1 MLKSLFLPLFALA
14 TLLSAFFACNNDD
27 TYADLREKENKQIDS
42 FLKRGRTLR
51 NADNTADLFSVAPNI
66 KVISETQFYAQ
77 DSTTNVAQNEYVL
90 LAGSGVYLQILR
102 KGTGEKIKQG
112 ETLQVICRF
121 TEFDIAADTLT
132 LSNVDWRYEQWPE
145 IMTVTNRYGTY
156 TASFL
161 SGLMARTYGAI
172 VPSGWLQP
180 LPFLRLGRQSTS
192 QGEIAKVRLIIP
204 STEGQRNATRSV
216 HPYFYEITYQRAR

>member
-51 NADNTADLFSVAPNI
+51 NPDNTADLFSVAPNI

-112 ETLQVICRF
+112 ETSQVICRF

-132 LSNVDWRYEQWPE
+132 LSNVD
-145 IMTVTNRYGTY
+145 
-156 TASFL
+156 
-161 SGLMARTYGAI
+161 
-172 VPSGWLQP
+172 
-180 LPFLRLGRQSTS
+180 
-192 QGEIAKVRLIIP
+192 
-204 STEGQRNATRSV
+204 
-216 HPYFYEITYQRAR
+216 

>member
-51 NADNTADLFSVAPNI
+51 NPDNTADLFSVAPNI

-90 LAGSGVYLQILR
+90 LA
-102 KGTGEKIKQG
+102 
-112 ETLQVICRF
+112 
-121 TEFDIAADTLT
+121 A
-132 LSNVDWRYEQWPE
+132 
-145 IMTVTNRYGTY
+145 
-156 TASFL
+156 
-161 SGLMARTYGAI
+161 
-172 VPSGWLQP
+172 
-180 LPFLRLGRQSTS
+180 
-192 QGEIAKVRLIIP
+192 
-204 STEGQRNATRSV
+204 QRNRGENQAGRNLTSHLPLHRV
-216 HPYFYEITYQRAR
+216 

>member
-14 TLLSAFFACNNDD
+14 TLLSAFVACNNDD

-51 NADNTADLFSVAPNI
+51 NPDNTADLFSVAPNI

-112 ETLQVICRF
+112 ETSQVICRF

-132 LSNVDWRYEQWPE
+132 LSNMDWRYEQIRHLHRLVPKRPDGPHLRCHCPLGL
-145 IMTVTNRYGTY
+145 VA
-156 TASFL
+156 TASFPAPWTPKHFAGGDCQ
-161 SGLMARTYGAI
+161 SAPHHPQHRGA
-172 VPSGWLQP
+172 
-180 LPFLRLGRQSTS
+180 
-192 QGEIAKVRLIIP
+192 A
-204 STEGQRNATRSV
+204 
-216 HPYFYEITYQRAR
+216 